1 MKVGLFFGTF
11 NPIHCGHISISNQI
25 LSNTNVE
32 KVWMII
38 SPQSPNKEKNK
49 ILEKKLR
56 FKMMNRALKKYNNI
70 MPSKVEF
77 DMDIP
82 NYTYKTLIK
91 LVNEYPQNEF
101 VIIMGEDNY
110 LSLETWIKS
119 NYIKNN
125 FEIIV
130 YPRNKNSIDKL
141 FFDGELLDISSK
153 QIRER
158 IKSVKKVSG
167 MVPVEVE
174 KEIIKNGYYIR

>member
-1 MKVGLFFGTF
+1 
-11 NPIHCGHISISNQI
+11 
-25 LSNTNVE
+25 
-32 KVWMII
+32 
-38 SPQSPNKEKNK
+38 
-49 ILEKKLR
+49 
-56 FKMMNRALKKYNNI
+56 
-70 MPSKVEF
+70 
-77 DMDIP
+77 MDIP

-130 YPRNKNSIDKL
+130 YPRNKNSSDN
-141 FFDGELLDISSK
+141 FFFNGELLDFSSK

-158 IKSVKKVSG
+158 IKSGKKVSG

>member
-1 MKVGLFFGTF
+1 
-11 NPIHCGHISISNQI
+11 
-25 LSNTNVE
+25 
-32 KVWMII
+32 
-38 SPQSPNKEKNK
+38 
-49 ILEKKLR
+49 
-56 FKMMNRALKKYNNI
+56 MNRALKKYNNI

-77 DMDIP
+77 NMGIP
-82 NYTYKTLIK
+82 KYTYKTLIK

-130 YPRNKNSIDKL
+130 YPRNKNSIDN
-141 FFDGELLDISSK
+141 FFFNGELLDFSSK

-158 IKSVKKVSG
+158 IKSGKKVSG